1 MEDCTPD
8 SLITL
13 IIFMLFHLIFNSLV
27 HGIMLCC
34 PTTVGVHVLN
44 IMKQKSVL
52 LTRLREILYSI
63 H

>member
-1 MEDCTPD
+1 MEDCTTD

-13 IIFMLFHLIFNSLV
+13 IIFMLFHLIFNSFV
-27 HGIMLCC
+27 CC